1 MNTRRNVQAK
11 KSRVP
16 MRRVPQK
23 PPLRRAAG
31 GSMKPR
37 EVNTHWTF
45 LSNHGYVLAC
55 LARDP
60 GVRLRD
66 VALMVGITERAVQ
79 KIVADL
85 EAGDILARVREGR
98 RNRYELFRERPL
110 RHSLGSHQTVGAL
123 LDLVLGSGDGMT
135 FRAPGELV

>member
-1 MNTRRNVQAK
+1 MNVPAK
-11 KSRVP
+11 K
-16 MRRVPQK
+16 
-23 PPLRRAAG
+23 RRAVSG
-31 GSMKPR
+31 GARRKAAHRKVASGARRTP

-85 EAGDILARVREGR
+85 EASGVLSRTRTGR
-98 RNRYELFRERPL
+98 RNRYELYRDRPL
-110 RHSLGSHQTVGAL
+110 RHALGSHQTVGAL
-123 LDLVLGSGDGMT
+123 LDLVLDPGDGT
-135 FRAPGELV
+135 PFRAPGELL

>member
-1 MNTRRNVQAK
+1 
-11 KSRVP
+11 
-16 MRRVPQK
+16 
-23 PPLRRAAG
+23 
-31 GSMKPR
+31 MKPR

-45 LSNHGYVLAC
+45 LSNHAHVLLC

-66 VALMVGITERAVQ
+66 VAAEAGITERAVQ

-85 EAGDILARVREGR
+85 EAGGILARVREGR

-123 LDLVLGSGDGMT
+123 LDLVLGSGDGT
-135 FRAPGELV
+135 AFRAPGELL

>member
-1 MNTRRNVQAK
+1 M
-11 KSRVP
+11 
-16 MRRVPQK
+16 
-23 PPLRRAAG
+23 PLR
-31 GSMKPR
+31 SKHKPTPR
-37 EVNTHWTF
+37 KGASGKKKTPVINTHWTF

-85 EAGDILARVREGR
+85 EAGGILTRVRAGR
-98 RNRYELFRERPL
+98 RNNYQLFRERPL

-123 LDLVLGSGDGMT
+123 LDLVLGSGDGT
-135 FRAPGELV
+135 ASRAPGELL

>member
-1 MNTRRNVQAK
+1 MAVPVN
-11 KSRVP
+11 KSRAVRATARKKAAR
-16 MRRVPQK
+16 RRV
-23 PPLRRAAG
+23 AG
-31 GSMKPR
+31 GARKTP

-85 EAGDILARVREGR
+85 EAAGILARTRQGR
-98 RNRYELFRERPL
+98 RNHYELFRGRPL
-110 RHSLGSHQTVGAL
+110 RHPLGSHQTVGAL
-123 LDLVLGSGDGMT
+123 LDLVLGSGDEMQ
-135 FRAPGELV
+135 FRAPGELL